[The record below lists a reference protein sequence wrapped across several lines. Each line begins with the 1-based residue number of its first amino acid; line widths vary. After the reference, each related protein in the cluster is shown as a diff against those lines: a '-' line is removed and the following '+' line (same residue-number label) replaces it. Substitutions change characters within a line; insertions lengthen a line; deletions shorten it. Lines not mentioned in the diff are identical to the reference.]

1 MTRRDQ
7 EAALLGALFR
17 APGDWIEPGELARAS
32 GLAPEE
38 IPAALVPY
46 CSAGYPIEFHPQ
58 GGVRLLPPPDVWC
71 AEEILGRCPPA
82 PNAPAWNPLLLTET
96 ASTNDVA
103 RDQARR
109 GAAAG
114 FVVAAARQTRGR
126 GRLGRR
132 WESAP
137 GAGLY
142 VSILLRPELA
152 ARDAGQLTILASVAM
167 ADAVETAA
175 GFRPQIKWP
184 NDLVVNGRKLGGLL
198 IETEP
203 AGARLRWAV
212 VGVGLNVNHE
222 SVDFP
227 EELRDIAT
235 SLKIIAGQPFRRA
248 DLLVALLHALS
259 ARLATPFAETR
270 EAWAV
275 SSLALGQRV
284 TLTTLRGVLHG
295 QAVGLDPSGAL
306 LLRRESGE
314 IEIVTA
320 GDMQAC

>member
-7 EAALLGALFR
+7 ESALLGVLFR
-17 APGDWIEPGELARAS
+17 ALGEWIDAPDLARRA
-32 GLAPEE
+32 GLKPEELPTALAP
-38 IPAALVPY
+38 Y
-46 CSAGYPIEFHPQ
+46 GDAGYPVEFHPQ
-58 GGVRLLPPPDVWC
+58 GGVRLLSPPDVWC
-71 AEEILGRCPPA
+71 AEEILGRCPPS
-82 PNAPAWNPLLLTET
+82 PGAPAWEPLLLSET

-103 RDQARR
+103 REQAAR

-114 FVVAAARQTRGR
+114 FVVAAAHQTRGR

-132 WESAP
+132 WESTR

-152 ARDAGQLTILASVAM
+152 LRDAGQLTILSSVAM
-167 ADAVETAA
+167 ADAVETVA

-184 NDLVVNGRKLGGLL
+184 NDLVVKGRKLGGLL

-203 AGARLRWAV
+203 AGARINWAV
-212 VGVGLNVNHE
+212 MGIGLNVNHE
-222 SVDFP
+222 PENFP

-235 SLKIIAGQPFRRA
+235 SLRIVAGRIFRRA
-248 DLLVALLHALS
+248 DLLVALLHALA
-259 ARLATPFAETR
+259 ARLAQPFAGTR
-270 EAWAV
+270 EAWAA
-275 SSLALGQRV
+275 SSLTLGQRV
-284 TLTTLRGVLHG
+284 TLTTQRGVLHG

-314 IEIVTA
+314 IDVVTA